1 MTDLLIRGADLVGRG
16 RSDLLIRN
24 GRFVAP
30 GDAGTEVEEFDADG
44 LVALP
49 GLVDLHTH
57 LREPGRED
65 AETVESGTLAAA
77 RGGFTAVL
85 AMANTTPVTDTAE
98 AAEHVAALGR
108 RDGHAQVVPVGAVSK
123 GLDGSELAELGL
135 MARSSAGVRMF
146 SDDGHCVWDA
156 RLMRRAL
163 EYVRAFDGVV
173 AQHAQDPQLAG
184 AAACCH
190 EGEVSGK
197 LGLPGW
203 PAAAE
208 AAVVARD
215 VQIAELTRSRLHIC
229 HVSCAETV
237 DVIRWAKQ
245 RGISVTAEVAP
256 HHLMLTTSEVLGYD
270 PTFKVNPP
278 LRPDEDVEAVREALA
293 DGTIDAVATDHAPHA
308 RHDKEHAF
316 AEAAFGMLGLETALA
331 VVMQTMIN
339 SNLLTWAELAQ
350 RMSIM
355 PAHIARLGD
364 QGQALDPGEPANAVL
379 LDPTARAVVDRNESA
394 SLARNN
400 PWHGR
405 ELPDPVVATI
415 WAGRVT
421 YRKRNGL
428 QA

>member
-1 MTDLLIRGADLVGRG
+1 MTELLIRGADLVGRG

-24 GRFVAP
+24 GRFVDP
-30 GDAGTEVEEFDADG
+30 GDAGADVDQLDADG
-44 LVALP
+44 LIALP

-65 AETVESGTLAAA
+65 AETVLSGTLAAA

-98 AAEHVAALGR
+98 AAEHVAALGA
-108 RDGHAQVVPVGAVSK
+108 RDGYAQVVPVGAVSK
-123 GLDGSELAELGL
+123 GLDGVELAELGL
-135 MARSSAGVRMF
+135 MARSSTRVRVF
-146 SDDGHCVWDA
+146 SDDGHCVSDA

-184 AAACCH
+184 ASACCH
-190 EGEVSGK
+190 EGEISGK

-208 AAVVARD
+208 ASVVARD

-245 RGISVTAEVAP
+245 RDINVTAEVAP
-256 HHLMLTTSEVLGYD
+256 HHLMLTTNEVLGYD
-270 PTFKVNPP
+270 PTYKVNPP
-278 LRPDEDVEAVREALA
+278 LRPSEHVEVLREALA

-331 VVMQTMIN
+331 VVVETMIK
-339 SNLLTWAELAQ
+339 SELLSWTDLAK

-355 PAHIARLGD
+355 PAHIARLTD
-364 QGQALDPGEPANAVL
+364 QGRPLAAGEPANVIL
-379 LDPTARAVVDRNESA
+379 VDPAARGVVDRNDSA
-394 SLARNN
+394 SLSRNN

-421 YRKRNGL
+421 YQKGR
-428 QA
+428 

>member
-1 MTDLLIRGADLVGRG
+1 VTSLLIRGADLVGRG
-16 RSDLLIRN
+16 RSDLLIRS
-24 GRFVAP
+24 GRFVDPA
-30 GDAGTEVEEFDADG
+30 DAGADVAQLDADG

-65 AETVESGTLAAA
+65 AETVHSGTLAAA

-98 AAEHVAALGR
+98 AAAHVAALGA
-108 RDGHAQVVPVGAVSK
+108 RDGSAHVVPVGAVSK
-123 GLDGSELAELGL
+123 GLNGVELAELGL
-135 MARSSAGVRMF
+135 MARSSARVRVF
-146 SDDGHCVWDA
+146 SDDGHCVSDA

-163 EYVRAFDGVV
+163 EYVRAFDGVI

-184 AAACCH
+184 VSACCH
-190 EGEVSGK
+190 EGEISGK

-208 AAVVARD
+208 ASVVARD

-245 RGISVTAEVAP
+245 RDINVTAEVAP
-256 HHLMLTTSEVLGYD
+256 HHLVLTTNEVLGYD
-270 PTFKVNPP
+270 PTYKVNPP
-278 LRPDEDVEAVREALA
+278 LRPSEHVKALREALA

-308 RHDKEHAF
+308 RHDKDHAF

-331 VVMQTMIN
+331 VVVETMIK
-339 SNLLTWAELAQ
+339 SGLLSWTDVAK
-350 RMSIM
+350 RMSMM
-355 PAHIARLGD
+355 PAHIARLTD
-364 QGQALDPGEPANAVL
+364 QGRPLAVGEPANVVL
-379 LDPTARAVVDRNESA
+379 VDPAARQVIDRNDSA
-394 SLARNN
+394 SLSRNN

-421 YRKRNGL
+421 YQKG
-428 QA
+428 Q

>member
-1 MTDLLIRGADLVGRG
+1 VRDLLIRGADLLGRG
-16 RSDLLIRN
+16 PSDLLIRD
-24 GRFVAP
+24 GRFLDP
-30 GDAGTEVEEFDADG
+30 GDANGAVDQFDADG

-65 AETVESGTLAAA
+65 AETVESGTMAAA

-85 AMANTTPVTDTAE
+85 AMANTDPVTDTAE
-98 AAEHVAALGR
+98 AAVHVVSLGAR
-108 RDGHAQVVPVGAVSK
+108 TGHAEVVPVGAVSK
-123 GLDGSELAELGL
+123 GLAGAELAELGL
-135 MARSSAGVRMF
+135 MARSSAGVRVF
-146 SDDGHCVWDA
+146 SDDGHCVADA

-163 EYVRAFDGVV
+163 EYVRAFDGVI

-184 AAACCH
+184 PGACCH
-190 EGEVSGK
+190 EGDISGK

-208 AAVVARD
+208 AGMVARD

-245 RGISVTAEVAP
+245 RGINVTAEVAP
-256 HHLMLTTSEVLGYD
+256 HHLMLTTSEVAGYD
-270 PTFKVNPP
+270 PTYKVNPP
-278 LRPDEDVEAVREALA
+278 LRTDEHVEAVREALA

-331 VVMQTMIN
+331 VVLETMIN
-339 SNLLTWAELAQ
+339 SARMSWSELAK

-355 PAHIARLGD
+355 PAHIARLAD
-364 QGQALDPGEPANAVL
+364 QGCALVAGEPANLVL
-379 LDPTARAVVDRNESA
+379 IDPAARAVVDGAASA
-394 SLARNN
+394 SLSRNN

-415 WAGRVT
+415 WAGRIT
-421 YRKRNGL
+421 YQKQL
-428 QA
+428 

>member
-1 MTDLLIRGADLVGRG
+1 VTDLLLRGADLVGRG

-24 GRFVAP
+24 GRFVDP
-30 GDAGTEVEEFDADG
+30 GDAGADVDQVDADG
-44 LVALP
+44 LIALP

-65 AETVESGTLAAA
+65 AETVLSGTLAAA

-98 AAEHVAALGR
+98 AAEHVAALGA
-108 RDGHAQVVPVGAVSK
+108 RDGYAQVVPVGAVSK
-123 GLDGSELAELGL
+123 GLDGVELAELGL
-135 MARSSAGVRMF
+135 MARSSTRVRVF
-146 SDDGHCVWDA
+146 SDDGHCVSDA

-163 EYVRAFDGVV
+163 EYVRAFDGAV

-184 AAACCH
+184 ASACCH
-190 EGEVSGK
+190 EGEISGK

-208 AAVVARD
+208 ASVVARD
-215 VQIAELTRSRLHIC
+215 VQIAELTRSRLHVC

-245 RGISVTAEVAP
+245 RDINVTAEVAP
-256 HHLMLTTSEVLGYD
+256 HHLMLTTNEVLGYD
-270 PTFKVNPP
+270 PTYKVNPP
-278 LRPDEDVEAVREALA
+278 LRPSEHVEVLREALA

-331 VVMQTMIN
+331 VVVETMIK
-339 SNLLTWAELAQ
+339 SELLSWTDLAK

-355 PAHIARLGD
+355 PAHIARLTD
-364 QGQALDPGEPANAVL
+364 QGRPLAAGEPANVIL
-379 LDPTARAVVDRNESA
+379 VDPAARGVVDRNDSA
-394 SLARNN
+394 SLSRNN

-421 YRKRNGL
+421 YQKGR
-428 QA
+428 

>member
-1 MTDLLIRGADLVGRG
+1 VTDLLIRGADLVGRG

-24 GRFVAP
+24 GRFVDTAE
-30 GDAGTEVEEFDADG
+30 AGTDVEHLDADG

-65 AETVESGTLAAA
+65 AETVQSGTLAAA

-85 AMANTTPVTDTAE
+85 AMANTIPVTDTAE
-98 AAEHVAALGR
+98 AATHVAALGV
-108 RDGHAQVVPVGAVSK
+108 RDGYAQVVPVGAVSK
-123 GLDGSELAELGL
+123 GLNGVELAELGL
-135 MARSSAGVRMF
+135 MARSGARVRVF
-146 SDDGHCVWDA
+146 SDDGHCVSDA

-163 EYVRAFDGVV
+163 EYVRAFDGVI

-184 AAACCH
+184 VSACCH
-190 EGEVSGK
+190 EGEISGK

-208 AAVVARD
+208 ASVVARD

-245 RGISVTAEVAP
+245 RDINVTAEVAP
-256 HHLMLTTSEVLGYD
+256 HHLLLTTNEVLGYD

-278 LRPDEDVEAVREALA
+278 LRPSEHVEVLREALA

-308 RHDKEHAF
+308 RHDKDHAF

-331 VVMQTMIN
+331 VVVETMIR
-339 SNLLTWAELAQ
+339 SGLLSWTDVAK
-350 RMSIM
+350 RMSIL
-355 PAHIARLGD
+355 PAQIARLGD
-364 QGQALDPGEPANAVL
+364 QGRPLAVGEPANVIL
-379 LDPTARAVVDRNESA
+379 VDPAARQVIDRNDSA
-394 SLARNN
+394 SLSRNN

-405 ELPDPVVATI
+405 ELPDPVIATI

-421 YRKRNGL
+421 YQKER
-428 QA
+428 

>member
-1 MTDLLIRGADLVGRG
+1 
-16 RSDLLIRN
+16 
-24 GRFVAP
+24 
-30 GDAGTEVEEFDADG
+30 
-44 LVALP
+44 
-49 GLVDLHTH
+49 
-57 LREPGRED
+57 
-65 AETVESGTLAAA
+65 
-77 RGGFTAVL
+77 
-85 AMANTTPVTDTAE
+85 
-98 AAEHVAALGR
+98 
-108 RDGHAQVVPVGAVSK
+108 
-123 GLDGSELAELGL
+123 
-135 MARSSAGVRMF
+135 
-146 SDDGHCVWDA
+146 
-156 RLMRRAL
+156 
-163 EYVRAFDGVV
+163 
-173 AQHAQDPQLAG
+173 
-184 AAACCH
+184 
-190 EGEVSGK
+190 
-197 LGLPGW
+197 
-203 PAAAE
+203 
-208 AAVVARD
+208 
-215 VQIAELTRSRLHIC
+215 
-229 HVSCAETV
+229 
-237 DVIRWAKQ
+237 
-245 RGISVTAEVAP
+245 
-256 HHLMLTTSEVLGYD
+256 MLTTSEVLGYD

>member
-1 MTDLLIRGADLVGRG
+1 VTDLLIRGADIVGGR
-16 RSDLLIRN
+16 RSDLAIRD
-24 GRFVAP
+24 GRFVDPA
-30 GDAGTEVEEFDADG
+30 DVAADVEELDADG
-44 LVALP
+44 LLALP

-65 AETVESGTLAAA
+65 AETVQSGTLAAA

-98 AAEHVAALGR
+98 AAQHVAALGA
-108 RDGHAQVVPVGAVSK
+108 RDGHAHVVPVGAVSK
-123 GLDGSELAELGL
+123 GLDGIELAELGL
-135 MARSSAGVRMF
+135 MAWSGARVRVF
-146 SDDGHCVWDA
+146 SDDGHCVSDA

-163 EYVRAFDGVV
+163 EYVRAFDGVI
-173 AQHAQDPQLAG
+173 AQHAQDPQLA
-184 AAACCH
+184 ASSACCH
-190 EGEVSGK
+190 EGEISGK

-208 AAVVARD
+208 ASVVARD
-215 VQIAELTRSRLHIC
+215 VQIAELTRSRLHVC

-245 RGISVTAEVAP
+245 RKVNVTAEVAP
-256 HHLMLTTSEVLGYD
+256 HHLMLTTTELLSYD
-270 PTFKVNPP
+270 PTYKVNPP
-278 LRPDEDVEAVREALA
+278 LRPNEHVEAVREALA

-331 VVMQTMIN
+331 VVVEAMIN
-339 SNLLTWAELAQ
+339 SGLLDWSQLAK

-355 PAHIARLGD
+355 PAHIARLTD
-364 QGQALDPGEPANAVL
+364 QGRPLAVGEPANL
-379 LDPTARAVVDRNESA
+379 LLIDPAARRVVDRNDTA
-394 SLARNN
+394 SLSRNN

-405 ELPDPVVATI
+405 ELPDPVVTTV

-421 YRKRNGL
+421 YRKG
-428 QA
+428 Q

>member
-1 MTDLLIRGADLVGRG
+1 VTSLLIRGADLVGRG
-16 RSDLLIRN
+16 RSDLLIRS
-24 GRFVAP
+24 GRFIDPA
-30 GDAGTEVEEFDADG
+30 DAGADVAQLDADG

-65 AETVESGTLAAA
+65 AETVHSGTLAAA

-98 AAEHVAALGR
+98 AAAHVAALGA
-108 RDGHAQVVPVGAVSK
+108 RDGSAHVVPVGAVSK
-123 GLDGSELAELGL
+123 GLNGVELAELGL
-135 MARSSAGVRMF
+135 MARSSARVRVF
-146 SDDGHCVWDA
+146 SDDGHCVSDA

-163 EYVRAFDGVV
+163 EYVRAFDGVI

-184 AAACCH
+184 VSACCH
-190 EGEVSGK
+190 EGEISGK

-208 AAVVARD
+208 ASVVARD

-245 RGISVTAEVAP
+245 RDINVTAEVAP
-256 HHLMLTTSEVLGYD
+256 HHLVLTTNEVLGYD
-270 PTFKVNPP
+270 PTYKVNPP
-278 LRPDEDVEAVREALA
+278 LRPSEHVEALREALA

-308 RHDKEHAF
+308 RHDKDHAF

-331 VVMQTMIN
+331 VVVETMIK
-339 SNLLTWAELAQ
+339 SGLLSWTDVAK

-355 PAHIARLGD
+355 PAHIARLTD
-364 QGQALDPGEPANAVL
+364 QGRPLAVGEPANVVL
-379 LDPTARAVVDRNESA
+379 VDPAARQVIDRNDSA
-394 SLARNN
+394 SLSRNN

-415 WAGRVT
+415 WAGRLT
-421 YRKRNGL
+421 FRKG
-428 QA
+428 Q

>member
-1 MTDLLIRGADLVGRG
+1 MTELLIRAADLNGRG
-16 RSDLLIRN
+16 RSNLLIRD
-24 GRFVAP
+24 GRFVDP
-30 GDAGTEVEEFDADG
+30 SDAGSEVDRLDADG
-44 LVALP
+44 LIALP

-65 AETVESGTLAAA
+65 AETVESGTLAGA

-85 AMANTTPVTDTAE
+85 AMANTTPITDTAE
-98 AAEHVAALGR
+98 AAAHIAALGAR
-108 RDGHAQVVPVGAVSK
+108 SGYAEVVPVGAVSK
-123 GLDGSELAELGL
+123 GLDGIELAELGL
-135 MARSSAGVRMF
+135 MARCSAGVRVF
-146 SDDGHCVWDA
+146 SDDGHCVSDA

-184 AAACCH
+184 SGACCH
-190 EGEVSGK
+190 EGEISGK
-197 LGLPGW
+197 LGLSGW
-203 PAAAE
+203 PPAAE
-208 AAVVARD
+208 AGIVARD

-245 RGISVTAEVAP
+245 RSINVTAEVAP
-256 HHLMLTTSEVLGYD
+256 HHLALTTSEVLGYD
-270 PTFKVNPP
+270 PTYKVNPP
-278 LRPDEDVEAVREALA
+278 LRPHEHVEALREGLA

-331 VVMQTMIN
+331 VVVETMIN
-339 SNLLTWAELAQ
+339 PGRLSWFELAN

-355 PAHIARLGD
+355 PAHIARLSG
-364 QGQALDPGEPANAVL
+364 QGQPLAVGEPANVVL
-379 LDPTARAVVDRNESA
+379 VDPSARTVVDRDASA
-394 SLARNN
+394 SLSRNN

-405 ELPDPVVATI
+405 ELPDPVVTTI

-421 YRKRNGL
+421 YQKA
-428 QA
+428 Q

>member
-24 GRFVAP
+24 GRFVDP
-30 GDAGTEVEEFDADG
+30 GDAGADVDQLDADG
-44 LVALP
+44 LIALP

-65 AETVESGTLAAA
+65 AETVLSGTLAAA

-98 AAEHVAALGR
+98 AAEHVAALGA
-108 RDGHAQVVPVGAVSK
+108 RDGYAQVVPVGAVSK
-123 GLDGSELAELGL
+123 GLDGAELAELGL
-135 MARSSAGVRMF
+135 MARSSARVRVF
-146 SDDGHCVWDA
+146 SDDGHCVSDA

-163 EYVRAFDGVV
+163 EYVRAFDGAV

-184 AAACCH
+184 ASACCH
-190 EGEVSGK
+190 EGEISGK

-208 AAVVARD
+208 ASVVARD
-215 VQIAELTRSRLHIC
+215 VQIAELTRSRLHVC

-245 RGISVTAEVAP
+245 RDINVTAEVAP
-256 HHLMLTTSEVLGYD
+256 HHLMLTTNEVLGYD
-270 PTFKVNPP
+270 PTYKVNPP
-278 LRPDEDVEAVREALA
+278 LRPSEHVEVLREALA

-331 VVMQTMIN
+331 VVVETMIK
-339 SNLLTWAELAQ
+339 SELLSWTDLAK

-355 PAHIARLGD
+355 PAHIARLTD
-364 QGQALDPGEPANAVL
+364 QGRPLAAGEPANVIL
-379 LDPTARAVVDRNESA
+379 VDPAARGVVDRNDSA
-394 SLARNN
+394 SLSRNN

-421 YRKRNGL
+421 YQKGR
-428 QA
+428 

>member
-1 MTDLLIRGADLVGRG
+1 VTDLLIRGADLVGRG

-24 GRFVAP
+24 GRFVDP
-30 GDAGTEVEEFDADG
+30 GDAGADVDQLDADG
-44 LVALP
+44 LIALP

-65 AETVESGTLAAA
+65 AETVLSGTLAAA

-98 AAEHVAALGR
+98 AAEHVAALGA
-108 RDGHAQVVPVGAVSK
+108 RDGYAQVVPVGAVSK
-123 GLDGSELAELGL
+123 GLDGVELAELGL
-135 MARSSAGVRMF
+135 MARSSTRVRVF
-146 SDDGHCVWDA
+146 SDDGHCVSDA

-184 AAACCH
+184 VSACCH
-190 EGEVSGK
+190 EGEISGK
-197 LGLPGW
+197 LGLQGW

-208 AAVVARD
+208 ASVVARD

-245 RGISVTAEVAP
+245 RDINVTAEVAP
-256 HHLMLTTSEVLGYD
+256 HHLMLTTNEVLGYD
-270 PTFKVNPP
+270 PTYKVNPP
-278 LRPDEDVEAVREALA
+278 LRPSEHVEVLREALA
-293 DGTIDAVATDHAPHA
+293 DETIDAVATDHAPHA

-331 VVMQTMIN
+331 VVVETMIK
-339 SNLLTWAELAQ
+339 SELLSWTDLAK
-350 RMSIM
+350 RMSM
-355 PAHIARLGD
+355 LPAHIARLTD
-364 QGQALDPGEPANAVL
+364 QGRPLAVGEPANVIL
-379 LDPTARAVVDRNESA
+379 VDPAARQVIDRNDSA
-394 SLARNN
+394 SLSRNN

-405 ELPDPVVATI
+405 ELPDPVVATV

-421 YRKRNGL
+421 YRKER
-428 QA
+428 

>member
-1 MTDLLIRGADLVGRG
+1 MTDLLIRGADLNGRG
-16 RSDLLIRN
+16 RSDLLIRD
-24 GRFVAP
+24 GSFTDP
-30 GDAGTEVEEFDADG
+30 SDAGGDLDRLDADG
-44 LVALP
+44 LIALP

-98 AAEHVAALGR
+98 AAAHVATLGA
-108 RDGHAQVVPVGAVSK
+108 RDGQAQVVPVGAVSK
-123 GLDGSELAELGL
+123 GLEGVELAELGL
-135 MARSSAGVRMF
+135 MARCSAGVRVF
-146 SDDGHCVWDA
+146 SDDGHCVADA

-184 AAACCH
+184 AGACCH
-190 EGEVSGK
+190 EGEISGK

-208 AAVVARD
+208 AGVVARD

-245 RGISVTAEVAP
+245 RNVNVTAEVAP
-256 HHLMLTTSEVLGYD
+256 HHLALTTSEVLGYD
-270 PTFKVNPP
+270 PTYKVNPP
-278 LRPDEDVEAVREALA
+278 LRPHEHVEALREALA

-316 AEAAFGMLGLETALA
+316 AEAAFGMLGLETALG
-331 VVMQTMIN
+331 VLIQTMIN
-339 SNLLTWAELAQ
+339 SGLLSWPELAK

-355 PAHIARLGD
+355 PAHIARLSD
-364 QGQALDPGEPANAVL
+364 QGRPLAIGEPANVVL
-379 LDPTARAVVDRNESA
+379 IDPAARAVVDRDA
-394 SLARNN
+394 SVSLSRNN

-415 WAGRVT
+415 WAGRIT
-421 YRKRNGL
+421 YQKER
-428 QA
+428 

>member
-1 MTDLLIRGADLVGRG
+1 VNDLLIRGADLLGRG
-16 RSDLLIRN
+16 RSDLLIRD
-24 GRFVAP
+24 GRFLDP
-30 GDAGTEVEEFDADG
+30 GDANGAVDQFDADG
-44 LVALP
+44 LIALP

-65 AETVESGTLAAA
+65 AETVDSGTMAAA

-85 AMANTTPVTDTAE
+85 AMANTDPVTDTAE
-98 AAEHVAALGR
+98 AAVHVASLGAR
-108 RDGHAQVVPVGAVSK
+108 TGHAEVVPVGAVSK
-123 GLDGSELAELGL
+123 GLAGAELAELGL
-135 MARSSAGVRMF
+135 MARSSAGVRIF
-146 SDDGHCVWDA
+146 SDDGHCVADA

-163 EYVRAFDGVV
+163 EYVRGFDGVI

-184 AAACCH
+184 PGACCH
-190 EGEVSGK
+190 EGEISGK

-208 AAVVARD
+208 AGVVARD

-245 RGISVTAEVAP
+245 RGINVTAEVAP
-256 HHLMLTTSEVLGYD
+256 HHLMLTTSEVAGYD
-270 PTFKVNPP
+270 PTYKVNPP
-278 LRPDEDVEAVREALA
+278 LRPDEHLEAVREALA

-316 AEAAFGMLGLETALA
+316 ADAAFGMLGLETALA
-331 VVMQTMIN
+331 VVLETMIN
-339 SNLLTWAELAQ
+339 SARLSWSELAK

-355 PAHIARLGD
+355 PAHIARLAD
-364 QGQALDPGEPANAVL
+364 QGRALVAGEPANLVL
-379 LDPTARAVVDRNESA
+379 VDPAARATVDRDA
-394 SLARNN
+394 STSLSRNN

-415 WAGRVT
+415 WAGRIT
-421 YRKRNGL
+421 YQKQL
-428 QA
+428 

>member
-1 MTDLLIRGADLVGRG
+1 VTDLLIRGADIVGRG
-16 RSDLLIRN
+16 RSDLLIRD
-24 GRFVAP
+24 GRFVDPA
-30 GDAGTEVEEFDADG
+30 DARADREELDADG

-65 AETVESGTLAAA
+65 AETIESGTLAAA

-98 AAEHVAALGR
+98 AAEHVAALGA

-123 GLDGSELAELGL
+123 GLDGVELAELGL
-135 MARSSAGVRMF
+135 MARSSARVRVF
-146 SDDGHCVWDA
+146 SDDGHCVSDS

-173 AQHAQDPQLAG
+173 AQHAQDQQLAG
-184 AAACCH
+184 VAACCH

-208 AAVVARD
+208 ASVVARD

-245 RGISVTAEVAP
+245 RDVNVTAEVSP
-256 HHLMLTTSEVLGYD
+256 HHLMLTTNEVLSYD
-270 PTFKVNPP
+270 PTYKVNPP
-278 LRPDEDVEAVREALA
+278 LRPNEHIEIVREALA

-331 VVMQTMIN
+331 VVIETMIN
-339 SNLLTWAELAQ
+339 PGLLSWRDVAK

-355 PAHIARLGD
+355 PARIARLAD
-364 QGQALDPGEPANAVL
+364 QGRPLALGEPANVVL
-379 LDPTARAVVDRNESA
+379 VDPAARWVVDRDQSA
-394 SLARNN
+394 SLSRNN

-421 YRKRNGL
+421 YQKG
-428 QA
+428 Q

>member
-1 MTDLLIRGADLVGRG
+1 VSDLLIRGADLVGRG
-16 RSDLLIRN
+16 RSDLLIRD
-24 GRFVAP
+24 GRFADIAVA
-30 GDAGTEVEEFDADG
+30 GADVETLDADG
-44 LVALP
+44 LIALP

-77 RGGFTAVL
+77 RGGFTALL

-98 AAEHVAALGR
+98 AADYVAALGAR
-108 RDGHAQVVPVGAVSK
+108 NGHAQVVPVGAVSK
-123 GLDGSELAELGL
+123 GLDGAELAELGL
-135 MARSSAGVRMF
+135 MARCSAGVRVF
-146 SDDGHCVWDA
+146 SDDGHCVSDA

-163 EYVRAFDGVV
+163 EYVRAFDGVI

-184 AAACCH
+184 PGACCH
-190 EGEVSGK
+190 EGEISGK

-245 RGISVTAEVAP
+245 RDINVTAEVAP
-256 HHLMLTTSEVLGYD
+256 HHLMLTTSEVLNYD
-270 PTFKVNPP
+270 PTYKVNPP
-278 LRPDEDVEAVREALA
+278 LRPDEHVEALREGLA

-331 VVMQTMIN
+331 VVIETMIN
-339 SNLLTWAELAQ
+339 SGLLSWTDLAK
-350 RMSIM
+350 RMSIL
-355 PAHIARLGD
+355 PAHIARLSG
-364 QGQALDPGEPANAVL
+364 QGRPLAAGEPANVVL
-379 LDPTARAVVDRNESA
+379 VDPAARAVVDRDASA
-394 SLARNN
+394 SLSRNN

-405 ELPDPVVATI
+405 ELPDPVIATI

-421 YRKRNGL
+421 YRRER
-428 QA
+428 